1 MANRTVQHLMQVAPR
16 GQPLDTDMLRDFGVS
31 PAQATYMVK
40 AGWLQRLSRGVYLL
54 TGDRP
59 SRDGIIAYLARHIPG
74 LHAGGKTALD
84 WQGVRHNIAFRERV
98 QLWGG
103 RPYDFPSWIREYIL
117 FSYQTTRLFESDF
130 PDEQGLKALPNGNSH
145 VLVSVPER
153 ALLELASDI
162 GKGQSLE
169 EARNLVVTLR
179 NIRPLVLDDFL
190 SHCQRVKVVR
200 LVRDLGLWSEYPWG
214 LNLQKHVDRLGVGK
228 RWSNRTRDGERLTL
242 KP

>member
-1 MANRTVQHLMQVAPR
+1 MANRTVQHLMQAAPR

-40 AGWLQRLSRGVYLL
+40 AGWLQRLSRGVYVL

-98 QLWGG
+98 QLWG
-103 RPYDFPSWIREYIL
+103 RQSYDFPPWVAENMLY
-117 FSYQTTRLFESDF
+117 SYQTTRLFDDGF
-130 PDEQGLKALPNGNSH
+130 PDEHGLKPLPYGNSN
-145 VLVSVPER
+145 VRVSVPER

-169 EARNLVVTLR
+169 EARNIVVTLR
-179 NIRPLVLDDFL
+179 NIRPQILDEFL

-200 LVRDLGLWSEYPWG
+200 LVRDLGLWSEYPWAQ
-214 LNLQKHVDRLGVGK
+214 NLQKHVDRLGSGK